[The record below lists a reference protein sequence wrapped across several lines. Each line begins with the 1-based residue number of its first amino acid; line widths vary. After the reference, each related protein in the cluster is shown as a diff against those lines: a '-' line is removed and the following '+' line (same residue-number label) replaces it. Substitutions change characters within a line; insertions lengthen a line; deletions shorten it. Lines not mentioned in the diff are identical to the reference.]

1 MSPPVDPGWWDI
13 TGIDGRPMRDILASR
28 DIAALFGF
36 LRRRGLSR
44 ARIAGLTGLSETR
57 VRQIWQ
63 GKQQI
68 TSYEV
73 LERLAHGL
81 GIPRGYLG
89 LGYTDTAEPATHRP
103 VHATA
108 DPADDAG
115 FVGTLAALA
124 LNPALTNLVQLL
136 PTDSAARAPVPA
148 VVTAHHV
155 AVLCEVTCQHRAFDA
170 EYGGGSC
177 RDSAAAYVRWASG
190 MLHSRFANERVER
203 EFKAVLADLHQ
214 VAGWACHD
222 LGQHDQARRYLTTGL
237 ALAREVGDLQQA
249 VGCFYR
255 LGRVSIHQQRPGE
268 ALKLWQLGQ
277 IVAQDSGCA
286 VSVAVLHAN
295 EAWAYA
301 QLGDDALVRDCL
313 ARAEAEL
320 GRVHPGTTP
329 AWAGFFLAPADFDG
343 ISAVVYTSLAAHRE
357 HRARYT
363 PAALEHAHRALAA
376 RRPGETRSQ
385 VFDTIS
391 VACGHLLDAEP
402 ATAHSHAH
410 AAIDL
415 ATGVAS
421 QRTHDR
427 LTRMLRLAPDT
438 GFDDIAERIK
448 ALTGH

>member
-1 MSPPVDPGWWDI
+1 MA
-13 TGIDGRPMRDILASR
+13 GIDGRPMRDILASR

-89 LGYTDTAEPATHRP
+89 LGYADAAAPAPAGP
-103 VHATA
+103 VYATA
-108 DPADDAG
+108 DPADDPG

-124 LNPALTNLVQLL
+124 LNPGLTNLVRLL
-136 PTDSAARAPVPA
+136 PADSAARAPVPET
-148 VVTAHHV
+148 VTAHHV
-155 AVLCEVTCQHRAFDA
+155 AVLREVTAQHRAFDA
-170 EYGGGSC
+170 EHGGGAC

-190 MLHSRFANERVER
+190 MLRSRFVSDHVEH
-203 EFKAVLADLHQ
+203 EFKAALADLHQ

-222 LGQHDQARRYLTTGL
+222 LGEHDQARRYLTAAL
-237 ALAREVGDLQQA
+237 ALAREVGDLTQA
-249 VGCFYR
+249 AGCFYR

-277 IVAQDSGCA
+277 IVAQDSGSPIC
-286 VSVAVLHAN
+286 VAVLHAN

-301 QLGDDALVRDCL
+301 QLGDDARVRDCL
-313 ARAEAEL
+313 ARAEAGL
-320 GRVHPGTTP
+320 DRIDPDTTP

-343 ISAVVYTSLAAHRE
+343 TSALVYTTLATHRQ
-357 HRARYT
+357 HCSRYT
-363 PAALEHAHRALAA
+363 PAALEHSVRALAA
-376 RRPGETRSQ
+376 RRPGETRSR

-391 VACGHLLDAEP
+391 VASAYLLDAQP
-402 ATAHSHAH
+402 ATARTHAH

-415 ATGVAS
+415 AAGVAS

-427 LTRMLRLAPDT
+427 LTRVLPLAPNT
-438 GFDDIAERIK
+438 GFDDVAERVN
-448 ALTGH
+448 ALTGG